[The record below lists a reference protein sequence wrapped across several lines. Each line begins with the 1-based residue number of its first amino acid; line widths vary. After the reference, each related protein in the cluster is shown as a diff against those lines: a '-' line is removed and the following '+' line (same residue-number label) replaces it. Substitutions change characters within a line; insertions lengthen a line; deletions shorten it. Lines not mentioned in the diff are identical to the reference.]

1 MKLASIIVPVLVTV
15 GACASSSFT
24 LPKRIIRWKQH
35 SLRRPLRRQQLPRD
49 QLDASRKHNGAARRT
64 KANTDAPKGSQGHTT
79 QDFQENPRETQK
91 KKNTQESSSS
101 QPPQPSQH
109 QDDDD
114 AAMTNHRHK
123 NPLNCL
129 CFVTIVCIFYVHL
142 TLNAMQRFVSTIFL

>member
-35 SLRRPLRRQQLPRD
+35 SLRRPLRRQQLPRK
-49 QLDASRKHNGAARRT
+49 QLDDSREHNEAAARRT
-64 KANTDAPKGSQGHTT
+64 KAKTDAPKGSQGHT
-79 QDFQENPRETQK
+79 Q
-91 KKNTQESSSS
+91 NTQ
-101 QPPQPSQH
+101 PPPN

-114 AAMTNHRHK
+114 AAMTKHHHK

-129 CFVTIVCIFYVHL
+129 CFVTIMCIFYVNL